1 MYFCELHNGKTC
13 VVPGNCLPQRM
24 WQQRNAGA
32 GVIHSAGGRECGGIS
47 STPQIALLS
56 WKAQAQ
62 QGMCS
67 ILQGAS
73 VLQFRIISD
82 F

>member
-1 MYFCELHNGKTC
+1 
-13 VVPGNCLPQRM
+13 M

-32 GVIHSAGGRECGGIS
+32 GVIRSAGGRECGGIF
-47 STPQIALLS
+47 STLQIAVLR

-67 ILQGAS
+67 ILQGA
-73 VLQFRIISD
+73 VMLQRNV
-82 F
+82 